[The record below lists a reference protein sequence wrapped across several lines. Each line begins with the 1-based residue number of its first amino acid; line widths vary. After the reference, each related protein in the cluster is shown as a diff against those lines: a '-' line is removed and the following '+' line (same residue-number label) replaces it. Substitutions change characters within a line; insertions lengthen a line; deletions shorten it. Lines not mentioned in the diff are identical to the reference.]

1 MKIAGLKSLLL
12 AGLGFAGGMPGQAA
26 LSPEEIYEKTSPS
39 VLTLEVENSNHER
52 FVGAACLVVRPGLA
66 VTAWH
71 VVHDAQKIEAWF
83 SDHRRAKIV
92 GLVAKDEKLDLA
104 LIEIEANDRPRT
116 VLATNTPRIGAKAF
130 VIGAPKGMDFSI
142 ADGLISQV
150 RELEGVRQYQLS
162 CPISPGNSG
171 GPVLNDRGE
180 LVGIVSWREAG
191 VQNLSFAVPSLE
203 VLRLDSRKPA
213 VPWPVRVVRVLG
225 KSDSFPEKGTFNG
238 ERVKSDPR
246 GLAEFRQALAELAGK
261 RVTLTLETG
270 GAVQSFNFEAPLDE
284 RGFPVRIKE

>member
-1 MKIAGLKSLLL
+1 MRIAFTALLL
-12 AGLGFAGGMPGQAA
+12 AGLGFACCRPGQAA
-26 LSPEEIYEKTSPS
+26 LSPEEIYEKTTPS
-39 VLTLEVENSNHER
+39 VLTLEVENSDHER
-52 FVGAACLVVRPGLA
+52 FVGAAFLVLRPGLA

-104 LIEIEANDRPRT
+104 LIEIEANNRPRT
-116 VLATNTPRIGAKAF
+116 VLSTNTPRIGAKAF

-150 RELEGVRQYQLS
+150 RELEGVCQYQLS

-180 LVGIVSWREAG
+180 VVGIVSWRKAG

-213 VPWPVRVVRVLG
+213 VPWPVGGLG
-225 KSDSFPEKGTFNG
+225 GSDSFPEKGTLDG
-238 ERVKSDPR
+238 ERVKSDAR
-246 GLAEFRQALAELAGK
+246 GLADFRQALSELAGK
-261 RVTLTLETG
+261 SVTLTLETG
-270 GAVQSFNFEAPLDE
+270 GAVQSFSFEAP
-284 RGFPVRIKE
+284 RAGHGTTGPRKE

>member
-1 MKIAGLKSLLL
+1 MRIAGLRALLL

-26 LSPEEIYEKTSPS
+26 LSPEEIYEKISPS
-39 VLTLEVENSNHER
+39 VLTLEVENSDHEH
-52 FVGAACLVVRPGLA
+52 FVGAAFLVLRPGLA

-71 VVHDAQKIEAWF
+71 VVHDAQRVEAWF
-83 SDHRRAKIV
+83 SDRRRVKIV

-104 LIEIEANDRPRT
+104 LIEIEANDHPRA
-116 VLATNTPRIGAKAF
+116 VLSTNKARIGAKAF

-150 RELEGVRQYQLS
+150 RELDGVSQYQLS

-180 LVGIVSWREAG
+180 VVGVVSWRKAG
-191 VQNLSFAVPSLE
+191 VQNLSFAVPSLD
-203 VLRLDSRKPA
+203 VFRLDDRQPA
-213 VPWPVRVVRVLG
+213 VPWPVRALG
-225 KSDSFPEKGTFNG
+225 KSDSRPEEAELTA
-238 ERVKSDPR
+238 ERVKSDLR
-246 GLAEFRQALAELAGK
+246 GLPEFRQALAELAGK

-270 GAVQSFNFEAPLDE
+270 GAVKSFSFEAPRDA
-284 RGFPVRIKE
+284 RGFFDPN

>member
-1 MKIAGLKSLLL
+1 MRIAGFKSLLL

-213 VPWPVRVVRVLG
+213 VPWPARELG
-225 KSDSFPEKGTFNG
+225 GRDSFPENGTLHS
-238 ERVKSDPR
+238 ERVKSDPH
-246 GLAEFRQALAELAGK
+246 GLAEFRKALAELAGK
-261 RVTLTLETG
+261 RVSLTLETG
-270 GAVQSFNFEAPLDE
+270 GAVQSFSFEAPLAGHGTTSP
-284 RGFPVRIKE
+284 RKE